1 MTSIAELPHI
11 LMTYVLPFIGMLVII
26 VFVHEYGHFKVA
38 RMCGVTVETFSI
50 GFGKELWH
58 GYDRHGTRWRVAL
71 LPLGGYVKFLGDAD
85 AASAPDGDAM
95 RRLTPEQRGRTLQ
108 GASLKHR
115 TAIVAAGPL
124 ANFALAIVLFA
135 GNAYFNGTRA
145 IGTIAGELVPGG
157 AAEAAGLRPGDRIVA
172 IDGVEIRHFSELQ
185 KEIAARPGVQTALS
199 YEREGRVLIA
209 SVTPRTR
216 TVPGLFS
223 SQEAGFVGIRPAA
236 TEANVVRTEYGAP
249 AAAAYGFTITGTLIR
264 DNVKGFLMLVLG
276 RGSFD
281 DLAGPI
287 TLAQLSGDSLRDG
300 LATFIRFI
308 AVISVAIGFVN
319 LLPVPMLDGGH
330 LMFYALEG
338 IRGRP
343 LSERA
348 QEFSFRI
355 GFAVVMSLMALGLVS
370 DFLRKFGA

>member
-1 MTSIAELPHI
+1 
-11 LMTYVLPFIGMLVII
+11 MLA
-26 VFVHEYGHFKVA
+26 F
-38 RMCGVTVETFSI
+38 
-50 GFGKELWH
+50 
-58 GYDRHGTRWRVAL
+58 
-71 LPLGGYVKFLGDAD
+71 
-85 AASAPDGDAM
+85 
-95 RRLTPEQRGRTLQ
+95 
-108 GASLKHR
+108 
-115 TAIVAAGPL
+115 
-124 ANFALAIVLFA
+124 
-135 GNAYFNGTRA
+135 
-145 IGTIAGELVPGG
+145 
-157 AAEAAGLRPGDRIVA
+157 
-172 IDGVEIRHFSELQ
+172 
-185 KEIAARPGVQTALS
+185 
-199 YEREGRVLIA
+199 
-209 SVTPRTR
+209 
-216 TVPGLFS
+216 
-223 SQEAGFVGIRPAA
+223 
-236 TEANVVRTEYGAP
+236 
-249 AAAAYGFTITGTLIR
+249 
-264 DNVKGFLMLVLG
+264 G

-355 GFAVVMSLMALGLVS
+355 GFAVVMCLMALGLVS